1 MQKVF
6 LEGLMKTVLVTGG
19 SRGIGREIVRAFA
32 ACGHR
37 VAFTYLNSE
46 DEARALSAE
55 CGALAIKADCRS
67 EAESVSAV
75 ERVISEYGK
84 IDVLVNNAGIS
95 DFSLFTDITLE
106 NWNNIIATNLTSA
119 FLYSRECVRDM
130 LKRKSGAIVN
140 LTSMWGIVG
149 SSCEVAYS
157 SAKAALI
164 GMTKALA
171 KELGPSG
178 IRVNAVAPG
187 VINTDMNKKIGKEDI
202 EVLKDETPLMR
213 IGEPFE
219 IARAVLFLSSDESSF
234 ITGDVIN
241 ASGGFIV

>member
-1 MQKVF
+1 MQKTVF
-6 LEGLMKTVLVTGG
+6 ISGA
-19 SRGIGREIVRAFA
+19 SRGIGAAIAHRFA
-32 ACGHR
+32 KEGYALVINCSKSKS
-37 VAFTYLNSE
+37 ALFTLKETLEQTYHVPVFASIGNVGDYNYIANLFSQ
-46 DEARALSAE
+46 
-55 CGALAIKADCRS
+55 IK
-67 EAESVSAV
+67 EHF
-75 ERVISEYGK
+75 GG
-84 IDVLVNNAGIS
+84 IDILINNAGIS
-95 DFSLFTDITLE
+95 HIGLLTDTTLE
-106 NWNNIIATNLTSA
+106 EWNNILNINLSSA
-119 FLYSRECVRDM
+119 FYTSKHAIPYM
-130 LKRKSGAIVN
+130 LSKQAGKIINISSV
-140 LTSMWGIVG
+140 WGICG
-149 SSCEVAYS
+149 SSCEVHYS
-157 SAKAALI
+157 TAKAGLI

>member
-1 MQKVF
+1 
-6 LEGLMKTVLVTGG
+6 
-19 SRGIGREIVRAFA
+19 
-32 ACGHR
+32 
-37 VAFTYLNSE
+37 
-46 DEARALSAE
+46 
-55 CGALAIKADCRS
+55 
-67 EAESVSAV
+67 
-75 ERVISEYGK
+75 
-84 IDVLVNNAGIS
+84 
-95 DFSLFTDITLE
+95 
-106 NWNNIIATNLTSA
+106 
-119 FLYSRECVRDM
+119 M

-213 IGEPFE
+213 IGEPCE
-219 IARAVLFLSSDESSF
+219 IARAVLFLSSDDSSF